1 MKEASAMI
9 GCVLEKNR
17 DIVVMVG
24 FSCHLS
30 KRKRGEVV
38 DEEEALVAVMMME
51 GPKSGPCNYTAILFC
66 GNYSRG
72 SPE

>member
-1 MKEASAMI
+1 
-9 GCVLEKNR
+9 
-17 DIVVMVG
+17 MVG

-30 KRKRGEVV
+30 KRKRGEAV